1 MDNEDNICYQ
11 ELENE
16 ENFVR
21 IIKFVP
27 YKNGSVR
34 GLLIP
39 VTSLVTPVSGL
50 LIPVRGLLIPV
61 RGLLIP
67 VTSLVIFISGPLI
80 EIIQ

>member
-1 MDNEDNICYQ
+1 MLGNNESDNMDNEDNICYQ

-39 VTSLVTPVSGL
+39 VTSLVIPVRGL
-50 LIPVRGLLIPV
+50 PIPMRGLPIPVRGLLIPV
-61 RGLLIP
+61 SGLL
-67 VTSLVIFISGPLI
+67 T
-80 EIIQ
+80 